1 MENIF
6 KYNLEPNINY
16 ENINFNQ
23 VKEILKNFRLNIS
36 DEIKCITFIKN
47 KLKKENINIDENC
60 EINETL
66 LKKYCLILE
75 KLNELCLEEIN
86 YISETIIILDTRIK
100 ETNDKTNLD
109 PQKEDIIYDKI
120 DLTISNYN
128 KIIDNINK
136 TISSLPYI
144 FNLYLLYNKIEDEE
158 NKYIRDNIE
167 KEEIIYK
174 QEHKDTNKNK
184 KIDKIKKEEE
194 KEITKR
200 EKMIKF
206 NDNLKNLNAK
216 KNIKIKNAD
225 INEDNQTKTNS
236 EINKENLRKMIE
248 ELNSKKNELKNFIF
262 KYCIKE
268 NEIKNFNKIKEDNKI
283 LNEEITKL
291 KNIFKE
297 LNDRYK
303 CQNEQLEN
311 LKNERINLE
320 NENSKLIEFIK
331 IILLDDLKNSNNNI
345 IDTNNIKNSFD
356 IFNKNDNVDI
366 NNNQNNFSNI
376 LIIKLI
382 KSLSFMNTSL
392 SVL

>member
-23 VKEILKNFRLNIS
+23 IKEILKNLRLNIS

-47 KLKKENINIDENC
+47 KLKKENINIGENC

-66 LKKYCLILE
+66 LKKYCLILD

-86 YISETIIILDTRIK
+86 YISETIIILDSKI
-100 ETNDKTNLD
+100 EENNGDINLD
-109 PQKEDIIYDKI
+109 SQKEDIIFDKI

-136 TISSLPYI
+136 TITSLPYI

-167 KEEIIYK
+167 KEEHIYK
-174 QEHKDTNKNK
+174 QEHKDINKNK
-184 KIDKIKKEEE
+184 KIDKLKHEEE

-206 NDNLKNLNAK
+206 NENLKNLNAK
-216 KNIKIKNAD
+216 KNIRIKNTD
-225 INEDNQTKTNS
+225 INEEDQVKTNC
-236 EINKENLRKMIE
+236 EINKDNLQKMIK
-248 ELNSKKNELKNFIF
+248 ELNSKKEKLKNFIF

-291 KNIFKE
+291 KNIFQE
-297 LNDRYK
+297 L
-303 CQNEQLEN
+303 
-311 LKNERINLE
+311 
-320 NENSKLIEFIK
+320 
-331 IILLDDLKNSNNNI
+331 
-345 IDTNNIKNSFD
+345 
-356 IFNKNDNVDI
+356 IF
-366 NNNQNNFSNI
+366 
-376 LIIKLI
+376 
-382 KSLSFMNTSL
+382 
-392 SVL
+392 

>member
-23 VKEILKNFRLNIS
+23 VKEILKNLRLNIS

-66 LKKYCLILE
+66 LKKYCLILD

-86 YISETIIILDTRIK
+86 YISETIIILDSRIK

-206 NDNLKNLNAK
+206 NENLKNLNAK

-236 EINKENLRKMIE
+236 EINKENLRKMIK

-303 CQNEQLEN
+303 YQNEQLEN
-311 LKNERINLE
+311 LKNERITLE

-356 IFNKNDNVDI
+356 IFNKNDNVNI
-366 NNNQNNFSNI
+366 NNNQNNFNNI
-376 LIIKLI
+376 
-382 KSLSFMNTSL
+382 
-392 SVL
+392 

>member
-23 VKEILKNFRLNIS
+23 VKEILKNLRLNIS

-66 LKKYCLILE
+66 SKKYCLILE

-86 YISETIIILDTRIK
+86 YISETIIILDSRIK

-120 DLTISNYN
+120 DLTVSNYN

-184 KIDKIKKEEE
+184 KIDKIKNEEE

-206 NDNLKNLNAK
+206 NENLKNLNAK

-236 EINKENLRKMIE
+236 EINKENLRKMIK

-356 IFNKNDNVDI
+356 IFNKNDNVNV
-366 NNNQNNFSNI
+366 NNNQNNFNNI
-376 LIIKLI
+376 
-382 KSLSFMNTSL
+382 
-392 SVL
+392 

>member
-23 VKEILKNFRLNIS
+23 VKEILKNLRLNIS

-66 LKKYCLILE
+66 SKKYCLILE

-86 YISETIIILDTRIK
+86 YISETIIILDSRIK

-120 DLTISNYN
+120 DLTVSNYN

-184 KIDKIKKEEE
+184 KIDKIKNEEE

-206 NDNLKNLNAK
+206 NENLKNLNAK

-236 EINKENLRKMIE
+236 EINKENLRKMIK

-320 NENSKLIEFIK
+320 NENSKLIEFVK

-356 IFNKNDNVDI
+356 IFNKNDNVNV
-366 NNNQNNFSNI
+366 NNNQNNFNNI
-376 LIIKLI
+376 
-382 KSLSFMNTSL
+382 
-392 SVL
+392 

>member
-23 VKEILKNFRLNIS
+23 VKEILKNLRLNIS

-86 YISETIIILDTRIK
+86 YISETIIFLDTRIK
-100 ETNDKTNLD
+100 ETNDNTNLD
-109 PQKEDIIYDKI
+109 SQKEDIIYDKI

-303 CQNEQLEN
+303 YQNEQLEN
-311 LKNERINLE
+311 LKKERINLE

-356 IFNKNDNVDI
+356 IFNKNDNIDI
-366 NNNQNNFSNI
+366 NKNQNNFNNY
-376 LIIKLI
+376 KFF
-382 KSLSFMNTSL
+382 KD
-392 SVL
+392 

>member
-23 VKEILKNFRLNIS
+23 VKEILKNLRLNIS

-47 KLKKENINIDENC
+47 KLKKDNINIDENC

-66 LKKYCLILE
+66 LKKYCLILD

-86 YISETIIILDTRIK
+86 YISETIIILDSRIK

-109 PQKEDIIYDKI
+109 SQKEDIIYDKI
-120 DLTISNYN
+120 DLTVSNYN

-144 FNLYLLYNKIEDEE
+144 FNLYFLYNKIEDEE

-225 INEDNQTKTNS
+225 INEDNQSKTNS
-236 EINKENLRKMIE
+236 ENNKENLRKMIK

-303 CQNEQLEN
+303 YQNEQLEN
-311 LKNERINLE
+311 LKNERITLE

-366 NNNQNNFSNI
+366 NNNQNNFNNI
-376 LIIKLI
+376 
-382 KSLSFMNTSL
+382 
-392 SVL
+392 

>member
-23 VKEILKNFRLNIS
+23 VKEILKNLRLNIS

-60 EINETL
+60 EINENL
-66 LKKYCLILE
+66 LKKYCLILD

-86 YISETIIILDTRIK
+86 YISETIIILDSRIK

-109 PQKEDIIYDKI
+109 PRKEDIIYDKI

-236 EINKENLRKMIE
+236 EINKENLRKMIK

-356 IFNKNDNVDI
+356 IFNKNDNVNI
-366 NNNQNNFSNI
+366 NNNQNNFNNI
-376 LIIKLI
+376 
-382 KSLSFMNTSL
+382 
-392 SVL
+392 

>member
-23 VKEILKNFRLNIS
+23 VKEILKNLRLNIS

-86 YISETIIILDTRIK
+86 YISETIIFLDTRIK
-100 ETNDKTNLD
+100 ETNDNTNLD
-109 PQKEDIIYDKI
+109 SQKEDIIYDKI

-236 EINKENLRKMIE
+236 EINKENLRKMIK

-356 IFNKNDNVDI
+356 IFNKNDNVNI
-366 NNNQNNFSNI
+366 NNNQNNFNNI
-376 LIIKLI
+376 
-382 KSLSFMNTSL
+382 
-392 SVL
+392 

>member
-23 VKEILKNFRLNIS
+23 VKEILKNLRLNIS

-86 YISETIIILDTRIK
+86 YISETIIILDSRIK

-356 IFNKNDNVDI
+356 IFNKNDNVNI
-366 NNNQNNFSNI
+366 NNNQNNFNNI
-376 LIIKLI
+376 
-382 KSLSFMNTSL
+382 
-392 SVL
+392 

>member
-23 VKEILKNFRLNIS
+23 VKEILKNLRLNIS

-86 YISETIIILDTRIK
+86 YISETIIFLDTRIK
-100 ETNDKTNLD
+100 ETNDNTNLD
-109 PQKEDIIYDKI
+109 SQKEDIIYDKI
-120 DLTISNYN
+120 DLTVSNYN

-225 INEDNQTKTNS
+225 INEDNQTKINS
-236 EINKENLRKMIE
+236 EINKENLRKMIK

-356 IFNKNDNVDI
+356 IFNKNDNVNI
-366 NNNQNNFSNI
+366 NNNQNNFNNI
-376 LIIKLI
+376 
-382 KSLSFMNTSL
+382 
-392 SVL
+392 

>member
-23 VKEILKNFRLNIS
+23 VKEILKNLRLNIS

-66 LKKYCLILE
+66 LKKYCLILD
-75 KLNELCLEEIN
+75 KLNELSLEEIN
-86 YISETIIILDTRIK
+86 YISETIIILDSRIK

-206 NDNLKNLNAK
+206 NENLKNLNAK

-225 INEDNQTKTNS
+225 INENNQTKTNS
-236 EINKENLRKMIE
+236 ENNKENLRKMIE

-356 IFNKNDNVDI
+356 IFNKNDNIDI
-366 NNNQNNFSNI
+366 NKNQNNFNNY
-376 LIIKLI
+376 KFF
-382 KSLSFMNTSL
+382 KD
-392 SVL
+392 

>member
-23 VKEILKNFRLNIS
+23 VKEILKNLRLNIS

-60 EINETL
+60 EINENL

-206 NDNLKNLNAK
+206 NENLKNLNAK

-366 NNNQNNFSNI
+366 NNNQNNFNNI
-376 LIIKLI
+376 
-382 KSLSFMNTSL
+382 
-392 SVL
+392 

>member
-23 VKEILKNFRLNIS
+23 VKEILKNLRLNIS

-47 KLKKENINIDENC
+47 KLKRENINIDENC
-60 EINETL
+60 EINENL

-86 YISETIIILDTRIK
+86 YISETIIFLDTRIK
-100 ETNDKTNLD
+100 ETNDNTNLD
-109 PQKEDIIYDKI
+109 SQKEDIIYDKI

-184 KIDKIKKEEE
+184 KIDKIKNEEE

-225 INEDNQTKTNS
+225 INEDNQTKINS
-236 EINKENLRKMIE
+236 EINKENLRKMIK

-303 CQNEQLEN
+303 YQNEQLEN
-311 LKNERINLE
+311 LKNERITLE

-356 IFNKNDNVDI
+356 IFNKNDNVNI
-366 NNNQNNFSNI
+366 NNNQNNFNNI
-376 LIIKLI
+376 
-382 KSLSFMNTSL
+382 
-392 SVL
+392 

>member
-23 VKEILKNFRLNIS
+23 VKEILKNLRLNIS

-86 YISETIIILDTRIK
+86 YISETIIILDSRIK

-120 DLTISNYN
+120 DLTVSNYN

-136 TISSLPYI
+136 TISSLPCI

-206 NDNLKNLNAK
+206 NENLKNLNAK

-236 EINKENLRKMIE
+236 ENNKENLRKMIE

-303 CQNEQLEN
+303 YQNEQLEN

-331 IILLDDLKNSNNNI
+331 IILLEDLKNSNNNI

-356 IFNKNDNVDI
+356 IFNKNDNVNI
-366 NNNQNNFSNI
+366 NNNQNNFNNI
-376 LIIKLI
+376 
-382 KSLSFMNTSL
+382 
-392 SVL
+392 

>member
-23 VKEILKNFRLNIS
+23 VKEILKNLRLNIS

-60 EINETL
+60 EINENL

-86 YISETIIILDTRIK
+86 YISETIIFLDTRIK
-100 ETNDKTNLD
+100 ETNDNTNLD
-109 PQKEDIIYDKI
+109 SQKEDIIYDKI

-236 EINKENLRKMIE
+236 EINKENLRKMMK

-356 IFNKNDNVDI
+356 IFNKNDNVNI
-366 NNNQNNFSNI
+366 NNNQNNFNNI
-376 LIIKLI
+376 
-382 KSLSFMNTSL
+382 
-392 SVL
+392 

>member
-23 VKEILKNFRLNIS
+23 VKEILKNLRLNIS

-47 KLKKENINIDENC
+47 KLKRENINIDENC

-86 YISETIIILDTRIK
+86 YISETIIILDSRIK
-100 ETNDKTNLD
+100 ETNNKTNLD

-366 NNNQNNFSNI
+366 NNNQNNFNNI
-376 LIIKLI
+376 
-382 KSLSFMNTSL
+382 
-392 SVL
+392 